1 LRSIAK
7 GEWEG
12 ALVGVPVK
20 GDYGNDAGCLAFV
33 IGEVGAEFDLFG
45 IDGVTLGAGDR
56 GGCGFVLFATY
67 FDGDDGVGDEV
78 EVPLRVGRGAALGGE
93 YVDAI
98 VAFEVGD
105 GVGAGES
112 GFGTHGVEEDEL
124 LPGAASD
131 GAAVQAE
138 FVDDFGVVGVEF
150 ASVGHGVRAFRSGRV
165 LWVILG

>member
-1 LRSIAK
+1 MRSIAK

-56 GGCGFVLFATY
+56 GGCGFVLFAAY

-78 EVPLRVGRGAALGGE
+78 EVPLRVRRGAALGGE
-93 YVDAI
+93 YVDAV